1 MIACC
6 FLNIAAAAQTIRWL
20 SYWKK
25 KHDSCRYTWS
35 SCTDSGCSTQL
46 SSVIVLSSFSLENSS
61 YFYLLHLR
69 INITCGQ
76 NDELGTRTKTI
87 YLYEYCKQY
96 WLLLQPIPKNM
107 SQLELGLKAKK
118 CSINLGVSQTFDPSQ
133 NNSQNCHRLAQDTS
147 TISCKQSR
155 NSIRICLSTA
165 LPRKKHRKGLNNP
178 MVFLNNYCITIH
190 LNKRG
195 SQGFLQTCFQ
205 VGSTLW

>member
-1 MIACC
+1 MIAGC

-20 SYWKK
+20 SYLKKK

-46 SSVIVLSSFSLENSS
+46 SSFIILSSFSLGNSN

-76 NDELGTRTKTI
+76 NDELATRTKTI
-87 YLYEYCKQY
+87 YLYDYCKKY

-107 SQLELGLKAKK
+107 SQLELGWKAKVQYQFRGQSHFWHIPK
-118 CSINLGVSQTFDPSQ
+118 QLPELSQTCPRYS
-133 NNSQNCHRLAQDTS
+133 NNQLE
-147 TISCKQSR
+147 TITEFHPDMFVHS
-155 NSIRICLSTA
+155 LT
-165 LPRKKHRKGLNNP
+165 PKKPRKGLNNP
-178 MVFLNNYCITIH
+178 MVH

-195 SQGFLQTCFQ
+195 SPGFFVNKIFQ